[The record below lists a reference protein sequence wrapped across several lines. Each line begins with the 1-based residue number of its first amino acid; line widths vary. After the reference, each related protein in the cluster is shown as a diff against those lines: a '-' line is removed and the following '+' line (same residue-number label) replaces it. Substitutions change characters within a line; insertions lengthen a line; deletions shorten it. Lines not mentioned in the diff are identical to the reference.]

1 MSTSRVDRIARFA
14 YSAVMPRTA
23 RASIGGMCY
32 HVINRGN
39 ARAPLFHD
47 SSDYQAFVR
56 LISQA
61 CTRLPL
67 EVLAVCLMPNH
78 VHLVLQPYGD
88 GDLGRWMQWLLTSH
102 VRRYHR
108 RYGSS
113 GHVWQGRFKAFPI
126 QDDTHLLQVIRYVER
141 NALRANLVVR
151 AEDWRWGSLAWR
163 CAGHPASLL
172 ALPPVSLPDD
182 WLVRVNAPESA
193 VELAALRRSVNRGT
207 PFGDTVWV
215 AATAQYLGLESSVRP
230 QGRPRSRGEK

>member
-1 MSTSRVDRIARFA
+1 
-14 YSAVMPRTA
+14 MPRTA

-126 QDDTHLLQVIRYVER
+126 QHDAHLLQVIRYVER